1 MIPNDD
7 QVTCNVIEDGIF
19 DVELCHQTM
28 TADGEPIQLDDN
40 VTQGQINVAVD
51 FPTLQFS
58 NETEPS
64 FRTLLHQ
71 RLHEKLTP
79 IAQDLSARINSSIST
94 CNELS
99 KKTEEMSKTVTDTI
113 AFIED
118 IRSQV
123 PSKVNSTCLTKW
135 CSCEV

>member
-1 MIPNDD
+1 MIPTDS
-7 QVTCNVIEDGIF
+7 QVSCDVIEDGIF
-19 DVELCHQTM
+19 DVDLFDPTM

-64 FRTLLHQ
+64 FRTLLRQ

-79 IAQDLSARINSSIST
+79 IAQDLSARINSSIGT

-123 PSKVNSTCLTKW
+123 PSKVNSQFLTNW
-135 CSCEV
+135 CSSDV